1 MILCYPFL
9 RCRMTKRPTHKIIG
23 VPEIPTLLAD
33 KMELS
38 SSESQ
43 EEISQLSQQ
52 RPLFSQMY
60 FRL

>member
-1 MILCYPFL
+1 
-9 RCRMTKRPTHKIIG
+9 MTKRPTHKIIG
-23 VPEIPTLLAD
+23 VPEIPMLLAD

-52 RPLFSQMY
+52 RPLFSLFSQMY

>member
-1 MILCYPFL
+1 
-9 RCRMTKRPTHKIIG
+9 MTKRPTHKIIG